1 MWIGED
7 RNKVYNI
14 VAPNLPEFE
23 KLYRPYMDSLVDM
36 NCSGTMKKVLL
47 YLTFQYNGCFSTFS
61 ICARSKHVPRLAS
74 FPGSTPQLFLHCI
87 EKWVYTVREKL
98 GSGAW
103 ERG

>member
-36 NCSGTMKKVLL
+36 NCSGTMKKVGIILRAQISL
-47 YLTFQYNGCFSTFS
+47 
-61 ICARSKHVPRLAS
+61 IP
-74 FPGSTPQLFLHCI
+74 
-87 EKWVYTVREKL
+87 
-98 GSGAW
+98 
-103 ERG
+103 